1 MTASEL
7 TGSSDVFAGNGSGV
21 ASLDQA
27 IKTLHDAEEKVKVII
42 SRRFDE
48 AVEVS
53 RLKLDCESKFST
65 EISFLKL
72 TPLSK
77 CGVEEKAKI

>member
-53 RLKLDCESKFST
+53 RLKLDLSRNFQ
-65 EISFLKL
+65 LKL
-72 TPLSK
+72 AFLS
-77 CGVEEKAKI
+77 